1 MSSDDRDQRSALL
14 RTHVIHAA
22 ETEDVPAQAAT
33 PIPSPAARTRGRH
46 TFYLDSALVVALN
59 RAYRALAHELYP
71 AEVSKSDFLEA
82 LLTYGLERGQDIK
95 AALTTRTDKP

>member
-1 MSSDDRDQRSALL
+1 MSSDDHTQRSTPL
-14 RTHVIHAA
+14 RTHVTHTA
-22 ETEDVPAQAAT
+22 ETEEAPVQAAT

-46 TFYLDSALVVALN
+46 TFYLDSALVVAID

-82 LLTYGLERGQDIK
+82 LLTYGLERGQDVK
-95 AALTTRTDKP
+95 AALTMRTDKP